1 MKTIISGI
9 LIVVLIGSFNIQN
22 SFGHEPNFE
31 VKSTEDILEF
41 CEFFYEEYQ
50 LLGVNDLIQQ
60 HPSYPNLR
68 GCEILYKH
76 IAWNSAH
83 QARDIVLIAEIEK
96 YLGSSDYIKERHLQN
111 LGEIPEWVK
120 REARLWINGE
130 NQDIGF
136 AYGIRA
142 LIESGVIKFNFMEGM
157 CYENQL
163 CVKEGNFI
171 KYSHSDKYGNNES
184 LKHTIKSIKNVDFKV
199 NDSEIT
205 VNDSEITIETEII
218 SHEGVSNE
226 VITLDSKGIVKTDE
240 CCKYYEFLIPLP
252 IKMGDSIPGNMK
264 IVAETTYTING
275 QTRSSWLAS
284 DSTSQNVKNI
294 DKKSGLVFLYEH
306 HETKVLTVGEI
317 TRIIDTNYFDAKY
330 DMELHQTL
338 IPKWWKTTTSWL
350 LDGMISDTEYLQAI
364 ENLMSRNI
372 LRV

>member
-1 MKTIISGI
+1 MKTIISVI
-9 LIVVLIGSFNIQN
+9 LIVVLICSFNIQN
-22 SFGHEPNFE
+22 IFGHEPNFE
-31 VKSTEDILEF
+31 VNSTEDILEF
-41 CEFFYEEYQ
+41 CEFFYDEYQ
-50 LLGVNDLIQQ
+50 LLGVYDLIQQ
-60 HPSYPNLR
+60 HPNYPNLR

-76 IAWNSAH
+76 VAWNSTH

-96 YLGSSDYIKERHLQN
+96 YLGSSNYIKERHLEKS
-111 LGEIPEWVK
+111 GEIPEWVK
-120 REARLWINGE
+120 REAQLWINDE
-130 NQDIGF
+130 NQDVGF
-136 AYGIRA
+136 AYGIRT
-142 LIESGVIKFNFMEGM
+142 LIESGVIKFNFIEGV
-157 CYENQL
+157 CYENQI

-184 LKHTIKSIKNVDFKV
+184 LKHIIKSIKNVNFTT
-199 NDSEIT
+199 NDSEI
-205 VNDSEITIETEII
+205 VIETEKI

-226 VITLDSKGIVKTDE
+226 VIILDSKGIIKTDE
-240 CCKYYEFLIPLP
+240 CCEYYEFLIPLP

-294 DKKSGLVFLYEH
+294 DKKSGLVFSYKY

-317 TRIIDTNYFDAKY
+317 TKIIDTNYFDAKY

-338 IPKWWKTTTSWL
+338 IPKWWKITTSWL
-350 LDGMISDTEYLQAI
+350 LDGMISETEYLQAI
-364 ENLMSRNI
+364 ENLISRNI